1 MILESV
7 GKILSLFQ
15 RINDK
20 AIGLYQL
27 SKIKHGIGCEIRGG
41 ALVVFKET

>member
-20 AIGLYQL
+20 AIGSYQL
-27 SKIKHGIGCEIRGG
+27 SKIKHGIGCEIQG